1 MKNIQLF
8 FATIFSLFLI
18 VGLTSCGGNSGER
31 QPTDACSTYKS
42 NIEILEN
49 QIAQLELSLKNCREE
64 KANCLDNPI
73 HNTFL
78 KSLENAD
85 RNISYKVL
93 YIENIP
99 SYHSNDSGEETKIG
113 VYTTALIRSED
124 KLERDVY
131 VSVLYLDDDDGNDSP
146 KVKAGD
152 IVWIEDVNIG
162 EGTTETTLIKKK

>member
-1 MKNIQLF
+1 MKKIQLF

-18 VGLTSCGGNSGER
+18 ASLTSCGGNSGER
-31 QPTDACSTYKS
+31 QPTDVCFEHKNT
-42 NIEILEN
+42 IEKMDD
-49 QIAQLELSLKNCREE
+49 QIAQLELSLQNCREE
-64 KANCLDNPI
+64 KVYCADNSI
-73 HNTFL
+73 HSTPL

-99 SYHSNDSGEETKIG
+99 VYDSDDSGEETKIG
-113 VYTTALIRSED
+113 IYTTALIRSED
-124 KLERDVY
+124 KLERDIY
-131 VSVLYLDDDDGNDSP
+131 VSVLYLDDENGNDAP

-162 EGTTETTLIKKK
+162 EGTTETTLIKK